1 MTAQTKYAS
10 IGYTRNSLTVHSSL
24 QTPSQVLNPGIEFQ
38 RSALSSSVRRMLTT
52 VKTPCDQARTKMDE
66 QRGQL
71 IHRVENQRI
80 AKRNDRPTKRPN
92 AEGEARLEQNNI
104 CWCYPKIVKKN
115 EVGIVA
121 EIQQKVVGQ
130 RELVQEVAQRD
141 EGESLQGMPNV
152 EFIWP
157 GSNDIERQ
165 ARVRHTKHECNLV
178 LQLHTQRL
186 IQLALHRIDNLP
198 RFRCRVGKSFR
209 HF

>member
-38 RSALSSSVRRMLTT
+38 RSAHVTKHGLRWMNSEVNLSTEW
-52 VKTPCDQARTKMDE
+52 KTNELRNVTIAQP
-66 QRGQL
+66 RG
-71 IHRVENQRI
+71 
-80 AKRNDRPTKRPN
+80 PTLQVASEEWTLCLP
-92 AEGEARLEQNNI
+92 EGEARLEQNNI